1 MAAALKPVHWIASS
15 RDDLRGFPPEVQ
27 RVLGYALFRAQEG
40 KKAPDAKP
48 LRGIISGAG
57 VLEVVDDF
65 HTDTFRLVYTV
76 RFAEVVY
83 VLHAFQKKATR
94 GSQTPK
100 HDIDLIRQRYAAAR
114 AHYDSTRRVPR

>member
-1 MAAALKPVHWIASS
+1 M
-15 RDDLRGFPPEVQ
+15 
-27 RVLGYALFRAQEG
+27 GYALFRAQEG
-40 KKAPDAKP
+40 KKAPGAKP
-48 LRGIISGAG
+48 LKGIVAGAA
-57 VLEVVDDF
+57 VLEVVEDF
-65 HTDTFRLVYTV
+65 DTDTFRLVYTV

-100 HDIDLIRQRYAAAR
+100 HDINLIRQRYAAAR

>member
-1 MAAALKPVHWIASS
+1 MPVPLKPVHWIASS
-15 RDDLRGFPPEVQ
+15 RNDLRGFPPEVQ
-27 RVLGYALFRAQEG
+27 RAMGYALFRAQEG
-40 KKAPDAKP
+40 KKAPGAKP
-48 LRGIISGAG
+48 LKGIVAGAA
-57 VLEVVDDF
+57 VLEVVEDF
-65 HTDTFRLVYTV
+65 DTDTFRLVYTV

-100 HDIDLIRQRYAAAR
+100 HDINLIRQRYAAAR